1 MSGWGGRE
9 AQRARD
15 QWRPA
20 VTSGAVLCC
29 RCGKPIR
36 PDPAK
41 RGHGW
46 QVDHWPIPRE
56 FGGTETWP
64 AHSLCNMSAGGRRGA
79 EITNARKLEAKQLER
94 MPSERERRIRGR

>member
-1 MSGWGGRE
+1 MSKNWTGW
-9 AQRARD
+9 QSTKARRYW
-15 QWRPA
+15 QPRLP
-20 VTSGAVLCC
+20 LPCC
-29 RCGKPIR
+29 RCGR
-36 PDPAK
+36 PVMPDSQ
-41 RGHGW
+41 W

-64 AHSLCNMSAGGRRGA
+64 AHSLCNMSAGGKRGA